1 MLQQGLGDRKTILL
15 AIFEF
20 KLPDQATRFCHA
32 VTCTC
37 VHSVAC
43 YLTSMLGVACYLAS
57 ELSNSLTSMQC
68 HGMHYCGEKYDL
80 DPIPKKGPNRLIVLF
95 LNNIYF
101 WFKQHLESEGSSRG
115 KEMTAL
121 AGAWYTFSCK
131 FYLFICTTIILCV
144 SVGHIEICESLAP
157 VKIGSVSFK
166 SVLHFSCFI
175 KFIW

>member
-1 MLQQGLGDRKTILL
+1 MLQQGPGDRKTILL
-15 AIFEF
+15 AIFEC
-20 KLPDQATRFCHA
+20 KLPDRATRFCCA
-32 VTCTC
+32 VTCTR
-37 VHSVAC
+37 VHSVAR
-43 YLTSMLGVACYLAS
+43 YLAS
-57 ELSNSLTSMQC
+57 ELSTSLTSMQC

-80 DPIPKKGPNRLIVLF
+80 DQIPKKGPNRLIFLMFSF

-101 WFKQHLESEGSSRG
+101 WFKWHLESEGSSRG
-115 KEMTAL
+115 KETTAL
-121 AGAWYTFSCK
+121 AVAWYTFSSK

-166 SVLHFSCFI
+166 LVLHFSYFI